1 MDDILVI
8 GRDQVEYDQPLKEVL
23 DRLMERRLAIN
34 LEKSVFSQIRLLYL
48 GQIIDSGGVRKDPSK
63 VKAIVDMTEPHYTTD
78 LRRFLGLV
86 NHLMKLCP

>member
-34 LEKSVFSQIRLLYL
+34 LEKSAFSQIELQYF
-48 GQIIDSGGVRKDPSK
+48 GQIMDSEGVKKDPSK
-63 VKAIVDMTEPHYTTD
+63 VKAIVDMTEPHCTAD
-78 LRRFLGLV
+78 QRRFLGLV